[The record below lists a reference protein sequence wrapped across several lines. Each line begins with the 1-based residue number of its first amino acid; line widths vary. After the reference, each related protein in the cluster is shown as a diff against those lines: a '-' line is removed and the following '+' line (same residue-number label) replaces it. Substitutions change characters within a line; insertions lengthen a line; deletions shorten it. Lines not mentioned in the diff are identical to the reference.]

1 MIARIQQRKK
11 RKAQLGDRKSAA
23 AQSRMKTIATLA
35 AEDAVGPAKKR
46 KKGGEKDDGFGRDD
60 SDWAVYREVVSR
72 RLRHSLASL
81 TVRAARKT
89 LMQRKTTRL
98 YFRPSKASCYSTTQS
113 SAKMRR
119 LRVVHTQRTLSSTPS
134 SVEGKRASSTQKI

>member
-1 MIARIQQRKK
+1 MSLRGCARLLPSTADVQDVIARIQERKK

-60 SDWAVYREVVSR
+60 SDWAVYREVVS
-72 RLRHSLASL
+72 
-81 TVRAARKT
+81 
-89 LMQRKTTRL
+89 
-98 YFRPSKASCYSTTQS
+98 Y
-113 SAKMRR
+113 AKLEVFCRD
-119 LRVVHTQRTLSSTPS
+119 
-134 SVEGKRASSTQKI
+134 